1 MKTKI
6 SANTNK
12 NTTIHNIKSHLK
24 KLFGIEKK
32 KLWVTLKNI
41 HHENRDYNF
50 QVYTKHESTINWRD
64 NKQVLRSKY
73 NFFTKP
79 SSMIFL

>member
-12 NTTIHNIKSHLK
+12 KTTIHNIKSHLK

-32 KLWVTLKNI
+32 KTMGN
-41 HHENRDYNF
+41 
-50 QVYTKHESTINWRD
+50 
-64 NKQVLRSKY
+64 SKKY
-73 NFFTKP
+73 P
-79 SSMIFL
+79 P

>member
-12 NTTIHNIKSHLK
+12 ETTIHNIKSHLK

-32 KLWVTLKNI
+32 KKKTMGN
-41 HHENRDYNF
+41 
-50 QVYTKHESTINWRD
+50 
-64 NKQVLRSKY
+64 SKKY
-73 NFFTKP
+73 P
-79 SSMIFL
+79 P

>member
-12 NTTIHNIKSHLK
+12 KTTIYNIKSRLK

-32 KLWVTLKNI
+32 KNHW
-41 HHENRDYNF
+41 
-50 QVYTKHESTINWRD
+50 
-64 NKQVLRSKY
+64 
-73 NFFTKP
+73 
-79 SSMIFL
+79 